1 MKLTA
6 DRIKEI
12 ALKQFAKNGYEGASL
27 ADIAAEVGIKKQ
39 SIYTHFKGKDDLF
52 LELFDHVTAK
62 EMKFAVDYLDRYRD
76 RAIDQLLYG
85 FLIQYQDC
93 YEKDDNTK
101 FFLRV
106 AFFPPSHL
114 YEVIVKE
121 GYHYLDTLK
130 TMLISVFDQAIAAG
144 SISPDVSSEVAAVA
158 FLAVLDGMFVEL
170 LFGGAELSLKRIEA
184 SWFVYWRGI
193 KK

>member
-1 MKLTA
+1 MTA
-6 DRIKEI
+6 TRIKEV
-12 ALKQFAKNGYEGASL
+12 ALRQFAKNGYEGASL

-39 SIYTHFKGKDDLF
+39 SIYTHFKGKDELF
-52 LELFDHVTAK
+52 LALLGDALDKELR
-62 EMKFAVDYLDRYRD
+62 FAVDYFDRYKD
-76 RAIDQLLYG
+76 LAIDQLLYD

-114 YEVIVKE
+114 YDIIVKE
-121 GYHYLDTLK
+121 GYRYLDTLEA
-130 TMLISVFDQAIAAG
+130 MLIPVFDQAIEAG
-144 SISPDVSSEVAAVA
+144 NISPEVKSDIATIA

-170 LFGGAELSLKRIEA
+170 LFGGAERSLKRIEA
-184 SWFVYWRGI
+184 SWFIYWRGI

>member
-1 MKLTA
+1 MKVTA

-62 EMKFAVDYLDRYRD
+62 EINFAVDYLDRYRD

-121 GYHYLDTLK
+121 GYRYLDTLK
-130 TMLISVFDQAIAAG
+130 TMLISVFDQAIAEG
-144 SISPDVSSEVAAVA
+144 SISPDVSSEVATVA